1 MPSLPSHN
9 YIVTFLF
16 FKIGIICF
24 LTACSPN
31 FVALPSSVSSSPS
44 ISEHI
49 FTSYD
54 NTELPLKVWL
64 PSCEINGVIIAAHG
78 FNDYSNFIKD
88 SVSFFNNQKLA
99 IYSYDQRGFGET
111 RTRGRWSGRQTL
123 SNDLTTFIKLV
134 KETHPYIPIYILGD
148 SMGGAVTIVTM
159 ATKDPP
165 VVNGVIL
172 IAPAVWVRSEMPF
185 YQRWLLW
192 IAAHTIPW
200 KKVTGE
206 SLEITASDNIEMLKE
221 LGKDPLVIKETR
233 IDVLYG
239 LSSLMDEAYGSAEF
253 FKTKS
258 LILYGKKDEIIPQ
271 KPVFEFYKR
280 LPSGVQGQQQ
290 MIIYENGYHMLL
302 RDLQS
307 EIVMKDIVDWI
318 NDQGKPVSSLQNN
331 MAKKTDKTK

>member
-1 MPSLPSHN
+1 MMFLPSLRN
-9 YIVTFLF
+9 KTAFLLF
-16 FKIGIICF
+16 TIGILFF

-31 FVALPSSVSSSPS
+31 FVARPDSISSSPS

-64 PSCEINGVIIAAHG
+64 PSHEIHGVMIAVHG

-88 SVSFFNNQKLA
+88 SVSFFNNQKIA
-99 IYSYDQRGFGET
+99 VYSYDQRGFGET

-123 SNDLTTFIKLV
+123 SNDLATFISLV
-134 KETHPYIPIYILGD
+134 KETHPHIPIYILGD

-159 ATKDPP
+159 AKKDPP
-165 VVNGVIL
+165 EVNGVIL

-206 SLEITASDNIEMLKE
+206 SLEITASDNIEMLKA
-221 LGKDPLVIKETR
+221 LGKDPLVIKKTR

-239 LSSLMDEAYGSAEF
+239 LSNLMDDAYRSAEF
-253 FKTKS
+253 IRTNS
-258 LILYGKKDEIIPQ
+258 LLLYGKKDAIIPQ
-271 KPVFEFYKR
+271 KPVFEFYRR
-280 LPSGVQGQQQ
+280 LPSGAQGRQQ
-290 MIIYENGYHMLL
+290 MIYYENGYHMLL

-307 EIVMKDIVDWI
+307 EIVTKDIIDWI
-318 NDQGKPVSSLQNN
+318 NDQAKPVSSLQNN
-331 MAKKTDKTK
+331 LEKRS

>member
-1 MPSLPSHN
+1 
-9 YIVTFLF
+9 
-16 FKIGIICF
+16 
-24 LTACSPN
+24 
-31 FVALPSSVSSSPS
+31 
-44 ISEHI
+44 
-49 FTSYD
+49 
-54 NTELPLKVWL
+54 VWL
-64 PSCEINGVIIAAHG
+64 PPHEIHCVIIAIHG

-111 RTRGRWSGRQTL
+111 RTKCRWSGWQTL

-134 KETHPYIPIYILGD
+134 KKIHPHIPIYILGD

-159 ATKDPP
+159 AKKDPP
-165 VVNGVIL
+165 KVNGVIL
-172 IAPAVWVRSEMPF
+172 IAPAVWARSEMPF

-192 IAAHTIPW
+192 IAAHTMPW
-200 KKVTGE
+200 KKVTSE

-221 LGKDPLVIKETR
+221 LGEDPLVIKETR

-239 LSSLMDEAYGSAEF
+239 LSNLMDEAYRSAEL

-258 LILYGKKDEIIPQ
+258 LILYGEKDEIIPQ

-280 LPSGVQGQQQ
+280 LPARLQEQQQ
-290 MIIYENGYHMLL
+290 MILYKNGYHMLL

-318 NDQGKPVSSLQNN
+318 NEPAKPLSSLQSNLL
-331 MAKKTDKTK
+331 KK

>member
-1 MPSLPSHN
+1 MKR
-9 YIVTFLF
+9 YKITFLF
-16 FKIGIICF
+16 FTIGIICF

-31 FVALPSSVSSSPS
+31 FVTHPSSESSSPS

-64 PSCEINGVIIAAHG
+64 PPHEIHCVIIAIHG

-111 RTRGRWSGRQTL
+111 RTKGRWSGWQTL

-134 KETHPYIPIYILGD
+134 KEIHPHIPIYILGD

-159 ATKDPP
+159 AKKDPP
-165 VVNGVIL
+165 KVNGVIL
-172 IAPAVWVRSEMPF
+172 IAPAVWARSKMPF

-200 KKVTGE
+200 KKVTSE

-221 LGKDPLVIKETR
+221 LGEDPLVIKETR

-239 LSSLMDEAYGSAEF
+239 LSNLMDEAYRSAEL

-258 LILYGKKDEIIPQ
+258 LILYGEKDEIIPQ

-280 LPSGVQGQQQ
+280 LPSRLQGQQQ
-290 MIIYENGYHMLL
+290 MILYKNGYHMLL

-318 NDQGKPVSSLQNN
+318 NEPAKPVSSLQSNLL
-331 MAKKTDKTK
+331 KK